1 MDHLMDAHEQLLSD
15 LVAINSI
22 NPQLVPGGK
31 GEAEIARYI
40 ANWSKEAGLEV
51 HLEEPLPGRPNVV
64 AIARGSGGG
73 KSLMFN
79 GHLDTVGVE
88 GMPQAHQPQ
97 VNKGRLYGR
106 GAYDMKAGLAACMLA
121 VKNAKQKKLRGDVI
135 LTAVMDEEYA
145 GLGTMEI
152 AKRYRADVA
161 IVAEFTETNLI
172 LAHKGFVWLD
182 VETIGLAAHGSRPE
196 LGIDAIAKM
205 GSMLVELEKLDQS
218 LRSHP
223 THKWLG
229 SGSLHASL
237 INGGRELSS
246 YADHCL
252 LSIERRTLPGETP
265 EMVEA
270 EVQEIIQGLERSD
283 PSFKA
288 RVRRGIDRAPM
299 ETPEDSPIVRIIKES
314 AEKVLKHTPEIAG
327 VPFWT
332 DAATLWAAGIPSILF
347 GPSGAGAH
355 AIEEWVDLQS
365 MKDCA
370 EIYLETAIEFCK

>member
-1 MDHLMDAHEQLLSD
+1 MDTIEQLLSN

-22 NPQLVPGGK
+22 NPDLVPGGR
-31 GEAEIARYI
+31 GEAEIAHFI
-40 ANWSKEAGLEV
+40 ANWAEQADLEV
-51 HLEEPLPGRPNVV
+51 HTHEPIPGRPNVA

-73 KSLMFN
+73 RSLMLN
-79 GHLDTVGVE
+79 GHMDTVGVE
-88 GMPQAHQPQ
+88 GMTGPHQPF
-97 VNKGRLYGR
+97 VKNGRLFGR

-121 VKNAKQKKLRGDVI
+121 VKNAKQKHLRGDVI

-145 GLGTMEI
+145 GVGTTDI
-152 AKRYRADVA
+152 AKRYHADAA
-161 IVAEFTETNLI
+161 IVAEFTELKLI

-182 VETIGLAAHGSRPE
+182 VETIGVAAHGSRPE
-196 LGIDAIAKM
+196 LGVDAIAEM
-205 GSMLVELEKLDQS
+205 GSMLVELKKLDQN

-229 SGSLHASL
+229 NGSLHASL

-246 YADHCL
+246 YPDRCL
-252 LSIERRTLPGETP
+252 LSIERRTIPGETP

-270 EVQEIIQGLERSD
+270 ELHEIIQRLQLSD
-283 PSFKA
+283 PAFVA
-288 RVRRGIDRAPM
+288 NVRRGIDRLPM
-299 ETPEDSPIVRIIKES
+299 ETPEDSAIVK
-314 AEKVLKHTPEIAG
+314 AVKGAAGKVLKHPPEFAG

-355 AIEEWVDLQS
+355 AIEEWVDLKS
-365 MKDCA
+365 VEDCA
-370 EIYLETAIEFCK
+370 ETYLETAIEFCN